1 MASSDS
7 LSFVAFSFAAGG
19 GSLSLASLS
28 VLEEVSGER
37 GWGRTVNY
45 EFTGVHIFRIRS
57 EYSQEIR
64 LHCTCT

>member
-28 VLEEVSGER
+28 VLEEVSG
-37 GWGRTVNY
+37 GK
-45 EFTGVHIFRIRS
+45 GVGQNS
-57 EYSQEIR
+57 K
-64 LHCTCT
+64 L

>member
-28 VLEEVSGER
+28 VLEEVPGGE
-37 GWGRTVNY
+37 
-45 EFTGVHIFRIRS
+45 GVGQNS
-57 EYSQEIR
+57 K
-64 LHCTCT
+64 L